1 MDWSNDS
8 STLSTVVIVLFS
20 VFLVTVISIILI
32 RFIFRKLNIS
42 FTGGMPK
49 SALWQAYKLILILI
63 PFLLGILGGVFLFFR
78 YVLHQSPQD
87 SVVFS
92 LGLYFLV
99 ALVAFLIRR
108 RKSRPHWGRLIYEIA
123 SEPINKNAFYFNTF
137 IMPLSIL
144 ILAFALKQLSFAFT
158 LSPFAWFV
166 LIAVFTIAAIFNI
179 MFARGK
185 LRIYENGILVY
196 ILLVEWNKIE
206 SYRWG
211 EGNEKFISLHVK
223 EKGKSPALLR
233 DGALMVPVG
242 KKDEVDKVLRYYL
255 DFLPQLPPEPE
266 LAK

>member
-1 MDWSNDS
+1 MDWLIQS
-8 STLSTVVIVLFS
+8 SLGSLVIALVIVFVVIVL
-20 VFLVTVISIILI
+20 SILLI

-42 FTGGMPK
+42 LTGGMPK
-49 SALWQAYKLILILI
+49 SALWQAYKLLFILI
-63 PFLLGILGGVFLFFR
+63 PFLFGILGGVFLFFR
-78 YVLHQSPQD
+78 YILHQSPQD

-92 LGLYFLV
+92 LGLYFLL
-99 ALVAFLIRR
+99 ALIAFLIRWQ
-108 RKSRPHWGRLIYEIA
+108 KSRPHWGRLVYEIA

-137 IMPLSIL
+137 ILPLNIL
-144 ILAFALKQLSFAFT
+144 ILAYALKQLSFTFT

-166 LIAVFTIAAIFNI
+166 LVAVYAIVAFYNI

-211 EGNEKFISLHVK
+211 EGNDKFISLHVK

-233 DGALMVPVG
+233 DGALMVPVN
-242 KKDEVDKVLRYYL
+242 KKDEVDTVFRYYL
-255 DFLPQLPPEPE
+255 DFLPNLTPEPE